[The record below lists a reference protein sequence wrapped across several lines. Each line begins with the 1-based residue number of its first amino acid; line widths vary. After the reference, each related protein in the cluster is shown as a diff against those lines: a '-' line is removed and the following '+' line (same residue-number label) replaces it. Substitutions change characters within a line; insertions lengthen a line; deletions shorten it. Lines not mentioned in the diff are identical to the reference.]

1 MISFGRQ
8 AEKGGKR
15 WRGVQDYAEVL
26 GLGFWKRA
34 CVRGQ
39 PGRSVGWEGKGG
51 GVYARGPDK
60 QGHGSEELR
69 AQGLTEPQER
79 GECTCR
85 ALVPKPQ
92 ASPLP
97 APPSAL
103 RLQEPAELSVSS
115 PDTAER
121 L

>member
-51 GVYARGPDK
+51 ASMHGVQISKAMEVR
-60 QGHGSEELR
+60 S
-69 AQGLTEPQER
+69 
-79 GECTCR
+79 
-85 ALVPKPQ
+85 
-92 ASPLP
+92 
-97 APPSAL
+97 
-103 RLQEPAELSVSS
+103 
-115 PDTAER
+115 
-121 L
+121 